1 MQKFLKLLSDLF
13 FLLILY
19 PPLSADTKD
28 NKNSNLWRNF
38 TESWQKFIE
47 WYMTQKI
54 ETEIVLE
61 NSKRAENKL
70 NRNQN
75 MHRHFC
81 NG

>member
-47 WYMTQKI
+47 WYTTQKI

-75 MHRHFC
+75 MYRHFC